1 MENWPDTSSHTTSI
15 LLLEDDAILSQEIR
29 TFLTN
34 NAFSCDAVYDG
45 SLVRSQLKLKTY
57 DCVVL
62 DINVPGLNGLEVCKQ
77 IREENKGLPILML
90 TAYGEVEDKV
100 TAFRSGADDYLVKPF
115 HFDELLVR
123 IQALLRRKEIPQ
135 SNTSLYRIADLTVNL
150 DTFQVLRNQQEINLS
165 PKEYK
170 LLSIL
175 IKANGRVLSKA
186 QIAGELWDY
195 HIDSNQNTIEV
206 YINFLRK
213 KIDKDFATKLIHTK
227 AGYGYYLKEIG

>member
-100 TAFRSGADDYLVKPF
+100 TAFRSGAD
-115 HFDELLVR
+115 
-123 IQALLRRKEIPQ
+123 
-135 SNTSLYRIADLTVNL
+135 NN
-150 DTFQVLRNQQEINLS
+150 
-165 PKEYK
+165 
-170 LLSIL
+170 
-175 IKANGRVLSKA
+175 
-186 QIAGELWDY
+186 
-195 HIDSNQNTIEV
+195 
-206 YINFLRK
+206 
-213 KIDKDFATKLIHTK
+213 
-227 AGYGYYLKEIG
+227 